1 MQKTK
6 EKIWKR
12 KINQI
17 LLEFFYFSKKFEQ
30 KNLIEYHKF
39 LQLTHLNL
47 N

>member
-30 KNLIEYHKF
+30 KKLD
-39 LQLTHLNL
+39 
-47 N
+47 